1 MRNGSMPPDAGSDLV
16 WLAHRA
22 AESLAESFN
31 AVSRD
36 SGLTDLRDWL
46 VLALI
51 DDGSA
56 RTQAEIAAELSIDK
70 TTLVAILDRM
80 ERSGLVTR
88 TISPA
93 DRRARVPHITDAGR
107 LLKDQVTVARE
118 AALDDRLAAISAGD
132 RESFHAT
139 LLKIVTPQGADA
151 PQPKTK

>member
-1 MRNGSMPPDAGSDLV
+1 MPPDTGSDLV

-31 AVSRD
+31 AVSRN

-51 DDGSA
+51 DDGSE

-80 ERSGLVTR
+80 ERRGLVTR
-88 TISPA
+88 TVSPT
-93 DRRARVPHITDAGR
+93 DRRARILHITDAGR
-107 LLKDQVTVARE
+107 FLKDQVAVARE
-118 AALDDRLAAISAGD
+118 AALDDRLAAISSED

-139 LLKIVTPQGADA
+139 LLKIVAPPSADTS
-151 PQPKTK
+151 QPKPE